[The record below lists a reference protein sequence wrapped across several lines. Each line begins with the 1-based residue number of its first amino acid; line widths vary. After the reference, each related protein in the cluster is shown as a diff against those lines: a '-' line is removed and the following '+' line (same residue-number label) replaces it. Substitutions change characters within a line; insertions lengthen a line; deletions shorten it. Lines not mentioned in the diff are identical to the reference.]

1 MAHRWLSWWHRQW
14 SAWSSRCQLRL
25 HDAIHARTILLRLR
39 RRRRLLTPNT
49 ASAGTS
55 LDNIHGTTQTH
66 ALPTHT
72 GTHCT
77 HTLLVGHAALATHAL
92 VIELW
97 AGQLNHLPNVQ
108 HIYSTATDRL
118 FIYVYIIR
126 YSLFFSFSFVL
137 FTFVYLFY
145 WNVNSIFC
153 TVYARQDSHSHSY
166 SSQSQDVDWSWWSYL
181 NWSDP
186 IRSDLIWSVLGSLR
200 FATAVSVVSSLL
212 LFGDVTPWLFLVF
225 GFHIALFPW
234 KLYETFKRETSAE
247 TTEQTKHTHGQ
258 RCDHDSTISE
268 PPQREFSNL
277 EYIFYAGSRA
287 TAASPASASALC
299 FLHFSKTRR
308 IFSTSKLLDNLA
320 SARPKSFSPFSSMKQ
335 WTFTF
340 RTRQPPHD
348 RSQLAALSVSK
359 MFSKIA

>member
-1 MAHRWLSWWHRQW
+1 M
-14 SAWSSRCQLRL
+14 
-25 HDAIHARTILLRLR
+25 
-39 RRRRLLTPNT
+39 
-49 ASAGTS
+49 
-55 LDNIHGTTQTH
+55 
-66 ALPTHT
+66 
-72 GTHCT
+72 
-77 HTLLVGHAALATHAL
+77 GHAALATHAL
-92 VIELW
+92 AIELW

-118 FIYVYIIR
+118 YIYVYIIR

-287 TAASPASASALC
+287 AAASPASASALC